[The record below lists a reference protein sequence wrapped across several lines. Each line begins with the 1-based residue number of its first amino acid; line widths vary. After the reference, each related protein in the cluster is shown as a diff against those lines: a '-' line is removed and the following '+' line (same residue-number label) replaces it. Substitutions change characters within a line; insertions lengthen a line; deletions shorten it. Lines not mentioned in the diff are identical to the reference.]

1 MSDRLYLALYFD
13 APLQSW
19 GYASKFDRRT
29 TLAHPTRS
37 GVIGLL
43 CAASG
48 VDRTDTEKLQ
58 YLDEALEI
66 EAYTFKQGTRL
77 IDYHTVGGGY
87 DPETQKASVCKTG
100 KGEVRKKNKVS
111 LAVLTYR
118 EYLEDTRC
126 GAVVSGEAGLIR
138 ELAGHVENPVWGI
151 WLGRKACVPAAR
163 VFEGV
168 HADCASAVAALSQA
182 AGGGSPIRV
191 VRTAEI
197 FEEGTDTLMD
207 RPRCFDT
214 NARQFAP
221 RRICVDTE

>member
-1 MSDRLYLALYFD
+1 MSGRLYLALYFD

-48 VDRTDTEKLQ
+48 VDRTDTERLQ
-58 YLDEALEI
+58 HLEEALEI
-66 EAYTFKQGTRL
+66 EVYAFQQGSRL
-77 IDYHTVGGGY
+77 TDYHTVGGGY
-87 DPETQKASVCKTG
+87 DPSRDQRDRLKVCRKASGGTG
-100 KGEVRKKNKVS
+100 ATVQ
-111 LAVLTYR
+111 TYR

>member
-1 MSDRLYLALYFD
+1 MSERLYLALYFD

-48 VDRTDTEKLQ
+48 VDRTDAESLQKLE
-58 YLDEALEI
+58 EALEI
-66 EAYTFKQGTRL
+66 EVYTFRQGSRL

-87 DPETQKASVCKTG
+87 DPARDKRDLLRICRKASGGTG
-100 KGEVRKKNKVS
+100 NT
-111 LAVLTYR
+111 VLTYR

-126 GAVVSGEAGLIR
+126 GAVVSGEDGMIR
-138 ELAGHVENPVWGI
+138 DLAGHVENPVWGI

-163 VFEGV
+163 VYAGV
-168 HADCASAVAALSQA
+168 HPDIASAVGALSQA
-182 AGGGSPIRV
+182 AGGCPPIRV
-191 VRTAEI
+191 VRKAST
-197 FEEGTDTLMD
+197 FEDGTDTLMD
-207 RPRCFDT
+207 CPVNFDA
-214 NARQFAP
+214 NARRFAP
-221 RRICVDTE
+221 RRVCVDTE

>member
-1 MSDRLYLALYFD
+1 MSGCLYLALYFD
-13 APLQSW
+13 APLQCW

-37 GVIGLL
+37 VVIGLL

-58 YLDEALEI
+58 HLDEALEI
-66 EAYTFKQGTRL
+66 EVYAFQQGSRL
-77 IDYHTVGGGY
+77 TDYHTVGGGY
-87 DPETQKASVCKTG
+87 APSRDQRDRLKVCRKASGGTG
-100 KGEVRKKNKVS
+100 ATVQ
-111 LAVLTYR
+111 TYR

-138 ELAGHVENPVWGI
+138 ELARHVENPVWGI
-151 WLGRKACVPAAR
+151 WLGRKACVPAA
-163 VFEGV
+163 
-168 HADCASAVAALSQA
+168 LSQA

-191 VRTAEI
+191 VRTAET